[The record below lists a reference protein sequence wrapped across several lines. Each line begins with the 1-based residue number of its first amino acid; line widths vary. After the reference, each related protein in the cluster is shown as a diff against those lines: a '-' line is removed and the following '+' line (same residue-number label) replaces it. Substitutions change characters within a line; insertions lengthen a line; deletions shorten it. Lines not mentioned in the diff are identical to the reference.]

1 MAKVAR
7 SRRAVRKATP
17 AKPRITSPIRP
28 KNPANTYTSKPVS
41 IDFAGTNHR
50 FSSADLEILGIDHS
64 QSSYEGRIFFNNS
77 KANAGT
83 PKTLDHGYAG
93 SFYIFGHGGCYGDV
107 GHCEIH
113 QPLDSYDFRDPNPL
127 LPTLARVTVT
137 DALKYFRRRPDYSAA
152 TRVAG
157 SIASTLA
164 AQNLNSG
171 IFPNGSSF
179 GLVSRFA
186 AAST

>member
-28 KNPANTYTSKPVS
+28 KTPANTYTSKPVS
-41 IDFAGTNHR
+41 IDFAGPNHR

-64 QSSYEGRIFFNNS
+64 QSSYEGRIFFNNP
-77 KANAGT
+77 KANANT

-137 DALKYFRRRPDYSAA
+137 DALKYFAKANSEVTITIVPVVGAA
-152 TRVAG
+152 NELCDTKNVFHFQEMRFL
-157 SIASTLA
+157 SY
-164 AQNLNSG
+164 NS
-171 IFPNGSSF
+171 
-179 GLVSRFA
+179 
-186 AAST
+186 